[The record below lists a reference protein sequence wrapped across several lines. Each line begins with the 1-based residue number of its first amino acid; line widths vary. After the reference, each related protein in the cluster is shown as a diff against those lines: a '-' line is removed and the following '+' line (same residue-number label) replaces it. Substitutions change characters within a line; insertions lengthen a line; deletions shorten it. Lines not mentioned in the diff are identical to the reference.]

1 MNGSR
6 CHLTRAE
13 RTAGA
18 QPDGLSDTRAALHK
32 GTLCAHLAMRV
43 RRLICFLPFAPPAVL
58 TGETTPR
65 SLSGTDALPFP
76 GAAVTQ
82 MRLLDHCQRRLT
94 ASASPPAAV
103 GPRTPASVLKA
114 RRISGPAICFFSPLS
129 RLRGCCAV
137 RRWGVGGSCVEEG
150 EKRKSIT
157 QAARSIVSLPA
168 KLIQKET
175 SPVGPCGHC
184 CTCEAALGFGDCPSR
199 SALF

>member
-1 MNGSR
+1 MRALRDEGETS
-6 CHLTRAE
+6 HLF
-13 RTAGA
+13 
-18 QPDGLSDTRAALHK
+18 PP
-32 GTLCAHLAMRV
+32 LC
-43 RRLICFLPFAPPAVL
+43 PPPAVL

-114 RRISGPAICFFSPLS
+114 HRISGPAISFFFPLS

-150 EKRKSIT
+150 GKRKSIT
-157 QAARSIVSLPA
+157 KAARSIVSLPA

-175 SPVGPCGHC
+175 CPVGPCGHC
-184 CTCEAALGFGDCPSR
+184 CTCEAALGFGDCPSW
-199 SALF
+199 SALI